1 MPKGSLFGEIVL
13 LGKPIRLRSCVATED
28 SIILEL
34 NQVAFDLIMKDKLK
48 AVMAFRSEF
57 IHRTFPGLKE
67 QFTKNQITSL
77 SHLIWIDRIFYKD

>member
-34 NQVAFDLIMKDKLK
+34 NQVAFDLVMKDKLK

-57 IHRTFPGLKE
+57 IYRTFPGLKE